1 MLRRIKWIRRK
12 LRRRYESLTAALP
25 PVDLP
30 LGYALR
36 RAFRKGYEMGDLRS
50 DLLAGVTVGIV
61 ALPLS
66 MALAIAVGAPP
77 QYGLYTAIVGGA
89 VVAFLG
95 GSKFQVSGPTA
106 AFVVIL
112 APIMAKFGL
121 GGLLIATLLAGFIL
135 LILGF
140 ARMGRLIQF
149 VPDPVVTGFTAGIAV
164 VIATLQVKDFLG
176 LDLAQQPEHYWEKLA
191 AISSALHTARWPEI
205 AVALFTLLLL
215 IVWPRLFPR
224 IPAPLVAMSLAGVA
238 AVAMQRV
245 LGIELST
252 IGSTFHYSA
261 HGITHGGIPPLLPQ
275 FNPPWDL
282 AVEGLSFETL
292 SALLSPAFAIA
303 MLGAIE
309 SLLSAVV
316 ADGMAGTKHDPDG
329 ELIAQGV
336 GNIVAPFFGGFACTG
351 ALARTATNIRAGA
364 RSPIAAI
371 THSLFVLLA
380 VLLLAPLLSY
390 LPMASFAALL
400 LVVAWN
406 MSDARHFVHILRVA
420 PRSDVIVMLTCFGL
434 TVMFDMVV
442 AVSVGIVLAALLFI
456 RRMAEVTG
464 SGLVSEGDPS
474 LHAPLPP
481 GVLLYEIHGPLFF
494 GAANK
499 AMASLDVV
507 DKSTHVFILDVTH
520 VPAIDAT
527 GLVNLESALER
538 LAAHGARVVI
548 AGLNEQPQRSLE
560 RAGIVPIEGAL
571 YFEPT
576 LDAGVAR
583 AGELRAAT

>member
-1 MLRRIKWIRRK
+1 MLRRIKGVRRK
-12 LRRRYESLTAALP
+12 LRHRYESLTAALP
-25 PVDLP
+25 PLDLP

-36 RAFRKGYEMGDLRS
+36 RAFRKGYGINELRA
-50 DLLAGVTVGIV
+50 DVLAGITVGII

-89 VVAFLG
+89 VVALLG
-95 GSKFQVSGPTA
+95 GSKVQVSGPTA

-112 APIMAKFGL
+112 APIMTKFGL
-121 GGLLIATLLAGFIL
+121 GGLLIATLLAGLIL
-135 LILGF
+135 LVLGF

-164 VIATLQVKDFLG
+164 VIATLQVNDFLG
-176 LDLAQQPEHYWEKLA
+176 LDIAHQPEHYWDKVA
-191 AISSALHTARWPEI
+191 AISTALHTARWPEGAI
-205 AVALFTLLLL
+205 AVFTLSLL
-215 IVWPRLFPR
+215 IFWPRLFPR
-224 IPAPLVAMSLAGVA
+224 IPAALVAISLAGIATV
-238 AVAMQRV
+238 VLQRYFG
-245 LGIELST
+245 LELST
-252 IGSTFHYSA
+252 IGSTFHFTLN
-261 HGITHGGIPPLLPQ
+261 GITHGGIPPILPQ
-275 FNPPWDL
+275 FRPPWEL
-282 AVEGLSFETL
+282 AGDSFTFETL

-316 ADGMAGTKHDPDG
+316 ADGMSGTKHDPDG

-371 THSLFVLLA
+371 THSLFVLLG
-380 VLLLAPLLSY
+380 VLVLAPLLAY
-390 LPMASFAALL
+390 VPMASFAALL
-400 LVVAWN
+400 LLVAWN
-406 MSDARHFVHILRVA
+406 MSDVRHFLHILRVA
-420 PRSDVIVMLTCFGL
+420 PRSDVTVMLTCFGL

-442 AVSVGIVLAALLFI
+442 AVTVGIVLAALLFI

-464 SGLVSEGDPS
+464 SGLVREGDPS
-474 LHAPLPP
+474 LHTPLPP

-507 DKSTHVFILDVTH
+507 DKSTHVFIIDVTH

-527 GLVNLESALER
+527 GLVNFESALER
-538 LAAHGARVVI
+538 LAAHGACVVI
-548 AGLNEQPQRSLE
+548 AGLNEQPLRSLQ
-560 RAGIVPIEGAL
+560 RAGIVPQEGAL

-576 LDAGVAR
+576 LDSAVAS
-583 AGELRAAT
+583 ASVLRGAT